1 MFDLIPDIFDVSLK
15 SFNFQKSIVILIPII
30 WKDLILDGIP
40 ADSTPNTSA
49 LSLKIKDMRLYLKM
63 MRLDTIL
70 SLRRET

>member
-40 ADSTPNTSA
+40 ADSTPYTSA